1 MNAQIDIQ
9 VACEEPVPD
18 EDDIRRFIIAA
29 LAPEHDGTELTVR
42 LTSEREITELNQ
54 QYRGKTGSTNVLS
67 FPADLPSEFKL
78 PLLGDIVI
86 CAAVVEREANA
97 QNKTSIAHWAH
108 MLVHGCLHLQ
118 SYDHIQEEEA
128 EQMEA
133 LEIHILSGLGFANPY
148 SLDTLSHSTATE
160 YQQP

>member
-18 EDDIRRFIIAA
+18 EDDIRRFIVAA
-29 LAPEHDGTELTVR
+29 LAPEHDGAELSVR
-42 LTSEREITELNQ
+42 LTSECEITELNQ

-67 FPADLPSEFKL
+67 FPADLPPELKL

-86 CAAVVEREANA
+86 CAAVVEREAKA
-97 QNKTSIAHWAH
+97 QNKASIAHWAH
-108 MLVHGCLHLQ
+108 MLAHGCLHLQ
-118 SYDHIQEEEA
+118 GYDHIQEDDA

-133 LEIHILSGLGFANPY
+133 LEIQILSSLGFANPY
-148 SLDTLSHSTATE
+148 TLDTLSPSTATE
-160 YQQP
+160 YHQP